1 MPVPSVAPVTAA
13 DGKACLNVTGGQSV
27 NIYLAIITTVLVL
40 TQIVRVTQNAIQ
52 LRRQEKQIQKTL
64 SWFNDNDVSEQDF
77 IVQRQCFYLLRD
89 WLEEQ
94 VLKKNGSE

>member
-1 MPVPSVAPVTAA
+1 M
-13 DGKACLNVTGGQSV
+13 

-64 SWFNDNDVSEQDF
+64 NWFNDNDVSEKDF

-94 VLKKNGSE
+94 VLKKNGSG

>member
-1 MPVPSVAPVTAA
+1 M
-13 DGKACLNVTGGQSV
+13 
-27 NIYLAIITTVLVL
+27 NIYIAIITTVLVL

-64 SWFNDNDVSEQDF
+64 NWFNDNDVSEKDF

-94 VLKKNGSE
+94 VLKKNGSG

>member
-1 MPVPSVAPVTAA
+1 M
-13 DGKACLNVTGGQSV
+13 
-27 NIYLAIITTVLVL
+27 NIYLVIITTVLVL

-52 LRRQEKQIQKTL
+52 LRRQKKQIQKTL
-64 SWFNDNDVSEQDF
+64 NWFNDNDVSEQDF

-94 VLKKNGSE
+94 VLKKNGNG

>member
-1 MPVPSVAPVTAA
+1 M
-13 DGKACLNVTGGQSV
+13 
-27 NIYLAIITTVLVL
+27 NIYIAIITTVLVL

-64 SWFNDNDVSEQDF
+64 NWFNDNDVSEKDF

-89 WLEEQ
+89 WLDEQ
-94 VLKKNGSE
+94 VLKKNGSG

>member
-1 MPVPSVAPVTAA
+1 M
-13 DGKACLNVTGGQSV
+13 

-52 LRRQEKQIQKTL
+52 LRRQKKEIQKTL
-64 SWFNDNDVSEQDF
+64 NWFNDNDVSEKDF

-94 VLKKNGSE
+94 VLKKNGSG

>member
-1 MPVPSVAPVTAA
+1 M
-13 DGKACLNVTGGQSV
+13 

-52 LRRQEKQIQKTL
+52 LQRQKKEIQKTL
-64 SWFNDNDVSEQDF
+64 NWFKDNDVSEKDF

-94 VLKKNGSE
+94 VLKKNGIG

>member
-1 MPVPSVAPVTAA
+1 M
-13 DGKACLNVTGGQSV
+13 

-64 SWFNDNDVSEQDF
+64 NWFNDNDVSEQDF

-89 WLEEQ
+89 WLEDQ
-94 VLKKNGSE
+94 VLKKNGSERQNPV

>member
-1 MPVPSVAPVTAA
+1 M
-13 DGKACLNVTGGQSV
+13 

-52 LRRQEKQIQKTL
+52 LRRQEKEIQKTL
-64 SWFNDNDVSEQDF
+64 NWFNDNDVSEKDF

-94 VLKKNGSE
+94 VLKKHGSG

>member
-1 MPVPSVAPVTAA
+1 M
-13 DGKACLNVTGGQSV
+13 

-64 SWFNDNDVSEQDF
+64 NWFNDNDVSEQDF

-94 VLKKNGSE
+94 VLKKNGSG

>member
-1 MPVPSVAPVTAA
+1 M
-13 DGKACLNVTGGQSV
+13 

-64 SWFNDNDVSEQDF
+64 NWFNDNDVSEQDF

-94 VLKKNGSE
+94 VLKKHGSG

>member
-1 MPVPSVAPVTAA
+1 M
-13 DGKACLNVTGGQSV
+13 

-52 LRRQEKQIQKTL
+52 LRRQKKQIQKTL
-64 SWFNDNDVSEQDF
+64 NWFNDNDVSEQDF

-89 WLEEQ
+89 WLEDQ

>member
-1 MPVPSVAPVTAA
+1 M
-13 DGKACLNVTGGQSV
+13 

-52 LRRQEKQIQKTL
+52 LRRQEKEIQKTL
-64 SWFNDNDVSEQDF
+64 NWFNDNDVSEQDY

-89 WLEEQ
+89 WLEDQ

>member
-1 MPVPSVAPVTAA
+1 M
-13 DGKACLNVTGGQSV
+13 
-27 NIYLAIITTVLVL
+27 

-52 LRRQEKQIQKTL
+52 LRRQKKEIQKTL
-64 SWFNDNDVSEQDF
+64 NWFNDNDVSEQDF

-89 WLEEQ
+89 WLEDQ